1 MTSDAPTPC
10 TTTTSSGTKTTRTS
24 ALLFTLGGV
33 FYGLGLAAAGFAPS
47 IGIPAWWA
55 ALIVLPGIG
64 LMAWANVL
72 MYRSGDEFERAKI
85 AEAILL
91 AFAIS
96 APLILAVG
104 VLQFYALP
112 ELNWI
117 FAFSILMVA
126 WILGTIVSAIRYR

>member
-1 MTSDAPTPC
+1 MTADAPTPGA
-10 TTTTSSGTKTTRTS
+10 TSTSTRKKTNRTF
-24 ALLFTLGGV
+24 AILFVLGGV
-33 FYGLGLAAAGFAPS
+33 FYSLGLAAAGFGPS
-47 IGIPAWWA
+47 IGVPAWWA

-96 APLILAVG
+96 TPLILAVG
-104 VLQFYALP
+104 VLQFYVLP

-117 FAFSILMVA
+117 FAFSILMVS